1 MHRKIVRWAT
11 EKGQTRTGALL
22 LLFSVL
28 AVATMVAFLFQW
40 THVWNVEQKFVWSAH
55 SYTDSGYLNV
65 ENETATVITLGGHA
79 YSAVYGES
87 QNGGAVDV
95 LAAVSCVGSEA
106 WDMGELTIL
115 AKLDEGAFEPV
126 LLTINENAVTGTVPI
141 GDLSHVHP
149 NRAVYFDT
157 HLNAGSG
164 QQTISCTYTILE
176 S

>member
-1 MHRKIVRWAT
+1 MKRILGWAS
-11 EKGQTRTGALL
+11 KKAQTRTGALL

-28 AVATMVAFLFQW
+28 AVATMAAFLFQW
-40 THVWNVEQKFVWSAH
+40 THLWNVEQKFVWSAH
-55 SYTDSGYLNV
+55 SYSDSGYLNV
-65 ENETATVITLGGHA
+65 ENATATVITLGGHV
-79 YSAVYGES
+79 YSAVYGGS
-87 QNGGAVDV
+87 RNGGAVDV

-141 GDLSHVHP
+141 GVLSHVHP

-157 HLNAGSG
+157 HLNAASG
-164 QQTISCTYTILE
+164 QDTVECTYTVLE